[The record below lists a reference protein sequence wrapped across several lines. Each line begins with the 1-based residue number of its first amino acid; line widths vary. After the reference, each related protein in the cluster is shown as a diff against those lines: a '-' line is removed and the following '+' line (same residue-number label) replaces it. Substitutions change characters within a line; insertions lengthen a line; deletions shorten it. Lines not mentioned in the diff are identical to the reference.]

1 LFYQLRK
8 ERADLTVTL
17 LMLSVAFVA
26 TAMNSVAS
34 TAFTREGRHLSLLK
48 FIPVPYR
55 TQILAKAA
63 ASTLFTYPPLLLMEA
78 IVGWYVGVPFGMNV
92 FYAVL
97 MIAAHVIA
105 VATGLLMDSAA
116 PYATWDDEYSALRGN
131 VNSFFNMAVMMLSA
145 LFVVGISLLLYE
157 YFKWPLKAYYG
168 VLAIWLVGT
177 AIGITLVGM
186 DRVAENLEKL

>member
-1 LFYQLRK
+1 
-8 ERADLTVTL
+8 
-17 LMLSVAFVA
+17 
-26 TAMNSVAS
+26 
-34 TAFTREGRHLSLLK
+34 
-48 FIPVPYR
+48 
-55 TQILAKAA
+55 
-63 ASTLFTYPPLLLMEA
+63 MEA

-168 VLAIWLVGT
+168 VLAILLVGT